1 MKLLASGLQL
11 YLKRASGTLKKISKE
26 QPRFHRTPPVAASVY
41 KCFIHVHD
49 EQLHLVY
56 GFRKIYGKSTK
67 CYQYL
72 VNQKYFLSQY

>member
-26 QPRFHRTPPVAASVY
+26 KLRFHRTPPVAASVY

-49 EQLHLVY
+49 EQLHL
-56 GFRKIYGKSTK
+56 I
-67 CYQYL
+67 
-72 VNQKYFLSQY
+72 